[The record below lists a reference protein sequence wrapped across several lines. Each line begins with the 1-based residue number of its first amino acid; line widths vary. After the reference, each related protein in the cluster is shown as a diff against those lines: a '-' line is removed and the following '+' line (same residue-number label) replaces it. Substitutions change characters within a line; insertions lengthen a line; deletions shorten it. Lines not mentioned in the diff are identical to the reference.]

1 MKKKTTK
8 KTPVRRATIKTDDAA
23 LELKTLAQLLG
34 SLLSLPVTQDAIEAA
49 RHRRELIE
57 SEAVQAA
64 AKINQMIRERADGL
78 WTTGDGSRV
87 PVASMTDSHLFYALA
102 KARRGEYPDTYSR
115 KVEVSTLEAEA
126 LRRLLKV
133 VGWNGGTE
141 RNGRASKFKVAV
153 DKLRWG
159 CTDAVAAGPG
169 PKRAIPDG
177 SGPKDG

>member
-8 KTPVRRATIKTDDAA
+8 KKTARRAAFKVDYTA
-23 LELKTLAQLLG
+23 LELKTLTQSLG
-34 SLLSLPVTQDAIEAA
+34 SLLALPVTQDAIEAA

-87 PVASMTDSHLFYALA
+87 RVDAMSDSHLFYALA

-115 KVEVSTLEAEA
+115 KVEVSALEAEV

-141 RNGRASKFKVAV
+141 KNGRGPKLKVAV
-153 DKLRWG
+153 DKALEEALRW
-159 CTDAVAAGPG
+159 
-169 PKRAIPDG
+169 
-177 SGPKDG
+177 SMS